1 MSSHARAGTVEGHIT
16 IERPIDEVFEFYRD
30 FTNLPR
36 FLGDV
41 MAVEPLGASRYRWT
55 IHGPLGIPVRW
66 KVKVTEVRTNEHLC
80 YETMGSPRLRTFWDV
95 GFSRGEDVNHTTV
108 HAVMRMPLGWLG
120 RAALALIGKSPADE
134 VASNLHRLKQ
144 LIETGLVTD
153 TSHAV
158 AGKFRRR
165 H

>member
-1 MSSHARAGTVEGHIT
+1 MPSHARAGTVEGHVT
-16 IERPIDEVFEFYRD
+16 IERPIHEVFEFYRD

-41 MAVEPLGASRYRWT
+41 TAVEPLGASRYRWT
-55 IHGPLGIPVRW
+55 IHGPLGIPVHWR
-66 KVKVTEVRTNEHLC
+66 VKVTEVRPNERIC
-80 YETMGSPRLRTFWDV
+80 YETMGAPRLRTFWDV
-95 GFSRGEDVNHTTV
+95 RFSRGEDVNHTEV
-108 HAVMRMPLGWLG
+108 HEVMRLPLGSFG
-120 RAALALIGKSPADE
+120 RAALALIGRFPADE
-134 VASNLHRLKQ
+134 VGSNLHRLKQ

-153 TSHAV
+153 ASHAA

>member
-41 MAVEPLGASRYRWT
+41 MAVEPLGASRYRWR

-66 KVKVTEVRTNEHLC
+66 KIKVTEVRTNERIC
-80 YETMGSPRLRTFWDV
+80 YETMGSTRLRTFWDV
-95 GFSRGEDVNHTTV
+95 AFSRGEDVNHTDV
-108 HAVMRMPLGWLG
+108 HEVMRMPLGWLG
-120 RAALALIGKSPADE
+120 RAALALIGKSPAE
-134 VASNLHRLKQ
+134 EIASNLHRLKQ

-165 H
+165 I

>member
-1 MSSHARAGTVEGHIT
+1 
-16 IERPIDEVFEFYRD
+16 
-30 FTNLPR
+30 
-36 FLGDV
+36 
-41 MAVEPLGASRYRWT
+41 
-55 IHGPLGIPVRW
+55 
-66 KVKVTEVRTNEHLC
+66 
-80 YETMGSPRLRTFWDV
+80 MGSPRLRTFWDV
-95 GFSRGEDVNHTTV
+95 GFSRGEDVNHTDV
-108 HAVMRMPLGWLG
+108 HEVMRMSLGWLG
-120 RAALALIGKSPADE
+120 RAAFALIGKSPAEE

>member
-1 MSSHARAGTVEGHIT
+1 MFEGHVT
-16 IERPIDEVFEFYRD
+16 IERPIHEVFEFYRD
-30 FTNLPR
+30 FSNHPR

-41 MAVEPLGASRYRWT
+41 MAVHPLGASRYRWT
-55 IHGPLGIPVRW
+55 IAGPLGIPVRW
-66 KVKVTEVRTNEHLC
+66 TIKVTEVRTNERIR
-80 YETMGSPRLRTFWDV
+80 YETMASPRFRTFWDI
-95 GFSRGEDVNHTTV
+95 GFSRGDDPNHTLIHEV
-108 HAVMRMPLGWLG
+108 LRPPLGWFG
-120 RAALALIGKSPADE
+120 RAALALIGKFPDEE